1 MVSEWGVTTDLE
13 SSFRQDWPLIL
24 GAVVRYTGDLQL
36 AEDSVQEAF
45 VRALAAEADGAVM
58 SNPSAWITT
67 VARRIAVDT
76 IRKGQTLARTLPALA
91 TETLLSNE
99 TAMPDETFAFTG
111 DERLELILLVCHP
124 ELAEEARVAMALRFV
139 CGVSTRD
146 IAAVFLVSESTMAA
160 RLTRAKKRI
169 HDSQAQFVF
178 DDERTVAARVPDALT
193 TLYLLFTV
201 GHAAPEASPLSTSE
215 FRDDAIALSR
225 DLVRLAP
232 SDPEASG
239 LLALLLLTEAR
250 QGTRFDAAGEL
261 RSLEEADRALWD
273 RAAIDEGVE
282 LATRS
287 LSGRGR
293 FALQAGIAG
302 LHALAPNWK
311 STDWT
316 MVARLYDRLVEVWP
330 SPSALLSRI
339 VARGYSDDV
348 GPEAALAELDALAVD
363 LGPALRGQAAAVRG
377 DLLRRSGLREAAI
390 EAYREAIA
398 LEQNDRVRRFLERRV
413 VDLNA

>member
-1 MVSEWGVTTDLE
+1 MTTELE
-13 SSFRQDWPLIL
+13 SAFRQDWPLIL
-24 GAVVRYTGDLQL
+24 GAVVRYTGELQL

-45 VRALAAEADGAVM
+45 VRALAAEADGAVV

-99 TAMPDETFAFTG
+99 TVMPDESFTFTG

-139 CGVSTRD
+139 CGVGTRD
-146 IAAVFLVSESTMAA
+146 IAAVFLVSEPTMAA

-169 HDSQAQFVF
+169 RDSHAHFAF
-178 DDERTVAARVPDALT
+178 DDERSVAQRVPDALT
-193 TLYLLFTV
+193 TVYLLYTV
-201 GHAAPEASPLSTSE
+201 GHAAPGGSPLSTKE
-215 FRDDAIALSR
+215 FRSDAIALAR
-225 DLVRLAP
+225 DLVRLVP

-250 QGTRFDAAGEL
+250 QGTRFDADGEL
-261 RSLEEADRALWD
+261 RSLEVADRGLWD
-273 RAAIDEGVE
+273 KHAIAEGVD
-282 LATRS
+282 LATSS
-287 LSGRGR
+287 LPGRGR

-302 LHALAPNWK
+302 LHALAPTWRA
-311 STDWT
+311 TDWT

-330 SPSALLSRI
+330 SPSAQLSRI

-348 GPEAALAELDALAVD
+348 GPEVALAELDALADD
-363 LGPALRGQAAAVRG
+363 LGGQLRGQAAAVRG
-377 DLLRRSGLREAAI
+377 DLLRRSDAREAAI
-390 EAYREAIA
+390 VAYREAIA
-398 LEQNDRVRRFLERRV
+398 LEPNDRIRRFLERRV
-413 VDLNA
+413 AELSV

>member
-1 MVSEWGVTTDLE
+1 MTTELE
-13 SSFRQDWPLIL
+13 SAFREDWPIIL

-45 VRALAAEADGAVM
+45 VRALASEADGAVV

-91 TETLLSNE
+91 TEALLSNE
-99 TAMPDETFAFTG
+99 IVMPDETFTFTG

-124 ELAEEARVAMALRFV
+124 DLAEEARVAMALRFV
-139 CGVSTRD
+139 CGVATRD

-169 HDSQAQFVF
+169 RDSEARFAF
-178 DDERTVAARVPDALT
+178 DDEAAVAARVPDALT
-193 TLYLLFTV
+193 TLYLLYTV
-201 GHAAPEASPLSTSE
+201 GHAAPEGSPLSTRE
-215 FRDDAIALSR
+215 FRRDAIALAR

-250 QGTRFDAAGEL
+250 QGTRFDADGEL
-261 RSLEEADRALWD
+261 RSLEEADRAVWD
-273 RAAIDEGVE
+273 RRAIDEGVE

-287 LSGRGR
+287 LPGRGR

-302 LHALAPNWK
+302 LHALAPTWRA
-311 STDWT
+311 TDWT
-316 MVARLYDRLVEVWP
+316 MVARLYDRLIEVWP
-330 SPSALLSRI
+330 SPSAQLSRI

-348 GPEAALAELDALAVD
+348 GPEAALAELDAVAGD
-363 LGPALRGQAAAVRG
+363 LGQQLRGQAAAVRG
-377 DLLRRSGLREAAI
+377 DLLRRSDAPEAAVV
-390 EAYREAIA
+390 AYREAISV
-398 LEQNDRVRRFLERRV
+398 EPNDRVRRFLERRV
-413 VDLNA
+413 AELGG

>member
-1 MVSEWGVTTDLE
+1 VITQLE
-13 SSFRQDWPLIL
+13 SALRQDWPIIL

-45 VRALAAEADGAVM
+45 VRALAAEADGAVV

-91 TETLLSNE
+91 TEALLSNE
-99 TAMPDETFAFTG
+99 IVMPDENFTFTG

-124 ELAEEARVAMALRFV
+124 DLAEEARVAMALRFV
-139 CGVSTRD
+139 CGVGTRD

-169 HDSQAQFVF
+169 RDSEARFAF
-178 DDERTVAARVPDALT
+178 DDEAAVAARVPDALT
-193 TLYLLFTV
+193 TLYLLYTV
-201 GHAAPEASPLSTSE
+201 GHAAPEASPLSTRE
-215 FRDDAIALSR
+215 FRSDAIALAR

-250 QGTRFDAAGEL
+250 QGTRFDADGEL
-261 RSLEEADRALWD
+261 RSLEEADRAVWD
-273 RAAIDEGVE
+273 RRAIDEGVE

-287 LSGRGR
+287 LPGRGR

-302 LHALAPNWK
+302 LHALAPTWRA
-311 STDWT
+311 TDWT
-316 MVARLYDRLVEVWP
+316 MVARLYDRLIEVWP
-330 SPSALLSRI
+330 SPSAQLSRI

-348 GPEAALAELDALAVD
+348 GPEAALAELDTVAGG
-363 LGPALRGQAAAVRG
+363 LGEQLRGQAAAVRG
-377 DLLRRSGLREAAI
+377 DLLRRSDAREAAVV
-390 EAYREAIA
+390 AYREAISV
-398 LEQNDRVRRFLERRV
+398 EPNDRVRRFLERRV
-413 VDLNA
+413 AELGG

>member
-1 MVSEWGVTTDLE
+1 MTSELE
-13 SSFRQDWPLIL
+13 RAFRQDWPLIL

-45 VRALAAEADGAVM
+45 VRALAAESDGAVVN
-58 SNPSAWITT
+58 NPSAWITT
-67 VARRIAVDT
+67 VARRIAIDT
-76 IRKGQTLARTLPALA
+76 IRKGQTLARSLPALA
-91 TETLLSNE
+91 TETLQSNE
-99 TAMPDETFAFTG
+99 IPMPDESFSFSG

-124 ELAEEARVAMALRFV
+124 DLAEEARVAMALRFV
-139 CGVSTRD
+139 CGVGTRD

-169 HDSQAQFVF
+169 HDSHSRFSF
-178 DDERTVAARVPDALT
+178 DDESAVAARVPDALT
-193 TLYLLFTV
+193 TLYLLYTV
-201 GHAAPEASPLSTSE
+201 GHAAPEGSPLSTLE
-215 FRDDAIALSR
+215 FRRDAIALAR

-250 QGTRFDAAGEL
+250 QGTRFDADGEL
-261 RSLEEADRALWD
+261 RSLEDADRSLWD
-273 RAAIDEGVE
+273 RRAIDEGVE

-287 LSGRGR
+287 LPGRGR

-302 LHALAPNWK
+302 LHALAPTWRA
-311 STDWT
+311 TDWT

-330 SPSALLSRI
+330 SPSAQLSRI

-348 GPEAALAELDALAVD
+348 GAEVALAELDALGD
-363 LGPALRGQAAAVRG
+363 DPGPSLRGQADAVRG
-377 DLLRRSGLREAAI
+377 DLLRRLGVRDGAVA
-390 EAYREAIA
+390 AYRRAIA
-398 LEQNDRVRRFLERRV
+398 VEPNDRVRRFLERRV
-413 VDLNA
+413 AELGD

>member
-1 MVSEWGVTTDLE
+1 MTTQLE
-13 SSFRQDWPLIL
+13 SAFRQDWPLIL

-45 VRALAAEADGAVM
+45 VRALAAEAEGARV

-76 IRKGQTLARTLPALA
+76 IRKGQTLARSLPALA

-99 TAMPDETFAFTG
+99 TVMPDETFTFTG

-124 ELAEEARVAMALRFV
+124 DLAEEARVAMALRFV
-139 CGVSTRD
+139 CGVSTHD
-146 IAAVFLVSESTMAA
+146 IAAVFLVSEPTMAA

-169 HDSQAQFVF
+169 RDSDAQFTF
-178 DDERTVAARVPDALT
+178 DDERTVTARVPDALT
-193 TLYLLFTV
+193 TLYLLYTV
-201 GHAAPEASPLSTSE
+201 GHAAPEGSPLSTRE
-215 FRDDAIALSR
+215 FRSDAIALAR

-239 LLALLLLTEAR
+239 LLGLLLLTEAR
-250 QGTRFDAAGEL
+250 QGTRFDADGEL
-261 RSLEEADRALWD
+261 RSLEEADRTAWD
-273 RAAIDEGVE
+273 RRAIDEGVE

-287 LSGRGR
+287 LPGRGR

-302 LHALAPNWK
+302 LHALAPTWRA
-311 STDWT
+311 TDWP

-348 GPEAALAELDALAVD
+348 GPEAALAELDALAGD
-363 LGPALRGQAAAVRG
+363 LGPQLRGQAAAVRG
-377 DLLRRSGLREAAI
+377 DLLRRSDARGAAI
-390 EAYREAIA
+390 VAYREAVA
-398 LEQNDRVRRFLERRV
+398 LEPNDRVRRFLERRIAE
-413 VDLNA
+413 LGG

>member
-1 MVSEWGVTTDLE
+1 MTTELE
-13 SSFRQDWPLIL
+13 SAFRQDWPLIL

-45 VRALAAEADGAVM
+45 VRALAAEADGAVVN
-58 SNPSAWITT
+58 NPSAWITT

-76 IRKGQTLARTLPALA
+76 IRKGQTLARSLPALA
-91 TETLLSNE
+91 TEALLSNE
-99 TAMPDETFAFTG
+99 TTMPDESFTFTG

-124 ELAEEARVAMALRFV
+124 DLAEEARVAMALRFV
-139 CGVSTRD
+139 CGVSTHD
-146 IAAVFLVSESTMAA
+146 IAAVFLVPEPTMAA

-169 HDSQAQFVF
+169 HDSQTHFSF
-178 DDERTVAARVPDALT
+178 DDEPSVTARVPDALT
-193 TLYLLFTV
+193 TLYLLYTV
-201 GHAAPEASPLSTSE
+201 GHAAPEASPLSTRE
-215 FRDDAIALSR
+215 FRRDAIALAR

-250 QGTRFDAAGEL
+250 QGTRFDADGEL
-261 RSLEEADRALWD
+261 RSLEHADRSLWD
-273 RAAIDEGVE
+273 RRAIDEGVE

-287 LSGRGR
+287 LPGHGR

-302 LHALAPNWK
+302 LHALAPTWRA
-311 STDWT
+311 TDWP

-330 SPSALLSRI
+330 SPSAQLSRI

-348 GPEAALAELDALAVD
+348 GPEAALAELDG
-363 LGPALRGQAAAVRG
+363 LGDELGAPLRGQAAAVRG
-377 DLLRRSGLREAAI
+377 DLLRRAGEPEAAI
-390 EAYREAIA
+390 SAYREAIA
-398 LEQNDRVRRFLERRV
+398 LEPNDRVRRFLERRV
-413 VDLNA
+413 TELGG

>member
-1 MVSEWGVTTDLE
+1 MTTELE
-13 SSFRQDWPLIL
+13 SAFRQDWPLIL

-45 VRALAAEADGAVM
+45 VRALAAEADGAVVN
-58 SNPSAWITT
+58 NPSAWITT
-67 VARRIAVDT
+67 VARRIAIDT
-76 IRKGQTLARTLPALA
+76 IRKRQTLARSLPALA
-91 TETLLSNE
+91 TEALLSNE
-99 TAMPDETFAFTG
+99 TPMPDESFTFTG

-124 ELAEEARVAMALRFV
+124 DLAEEARVAMALRFV

-146 IAAVFLVSESTMAA
+146 IAAAFLVSETTMAA

-169 HDSQAQFVF
+169 HESHAHFSF
-178 DDERTVAARVPDALT
+178 DDEPAVAARVPDALT
-193 TLYLLFTV
+193 TLYLLYTV
-201 GHAAPEASPLSTSE
+201 GHAAPEGSTLSTLE
-215 FRDDAIALSR
+215 FRRDAITLAR

-250 QGTRFDAAGEL
+250 QGTRFAADGEL
-261 RSLEEADRALWD
+261 RSLEEADRSLWD
-273 RAAIDEGVE
+273 RRAIDEGVE

-287 LSGRGR
+287 LTGRGR

-302 LHALAPNWK
+302 LHALAPTWR

-330 SPSALLSRI
+330 SPSAQLSRI
-339 VARGYSDDV
+339 VARAYSDDV
-348 GPEAALAELDALAVD
+348 GPEAALAELDGLGDD
-363 LGPALRGQAAAVRG
+363 LGPPLRGQAAAVRG
-377 DLLRRSGLREAAI
+377 DLLRRAGEPEAAVF
-390 EAYREAIA
+390 AYREAIA
-398 LEQNDRVRRFLERRV
+398 LEPNDRVRRFLERRV
-413 VDLNA
+413 VELGG

>member
-1 MVSEWGVTTDLE
+1 MTTELE
-13 SSFRQDWPLIL
+13 SAFRQDWPLIL

-45 VRALAAEADGAVM
+45 VRALAAEADGAVV

-99 TAMPDETFAFTG
+99 TVMPDETFTFTG

-139 CGVSTRD
+139 CGVSTRE

-169 HDSQAQFVF
+169 HDSQARFAF
-178 DDERTVAARVPDALT
+178 DDERAVAARVPDALT
-193 TLYLLFTV
+193 TLYLLYTV
-201 GHAAPEASPLSTSE
+201 GHAAPEGSPLSTSE
-215 FRDDAIALSR
+215 FRRDAIALAR

-232 SDPEASG
+232 SDAEASG

-250 QGTRFDAAGEL
+250 QGTRFDADGEL
-261 RSLEEADRALWD
+261 RSLEEADRAVWD
-273 RAAIDEGVE
+273 RGAIDEGVE
-282 LATRS
+282 LATLS
-287 LSGRGR
+287 LPGRGR

-302 LHALAPNWK
+302 LHALAPTWRA
-311 STDWT
+311 TDWT

-330 SPSALLSRI
+330 SPSAQLSRI
-339 VARGYSDDV
+339 VARGYSDDI
-348 GPEAALAELDALAVD
+348 GPEVALAELDALTAD
-363 LGPALRGQAAAVRG
+363 LGPQLRGQAAAVRG
-377 DLLRRSGLREAAI
+377 DLLRRSDAREAAVV
-390 EAYREAIA
+390 AYREAIE
-398 LEQNDRVRRFLERRV
+398 LEPNDRVRRFLERRV
-413 VDLNA
+413 VELGG

>member
-1 MVSEWGVTTDLE
+1 VTTALE
-13 SSFRQDWPLIL
+13 SAFRQDWPLIV

-45 VRALAAEADGAVM
+45 VRALAAEADGAVV

-76 IRKGQTLARTLPALA
+76 IRKGQTLSRTLPALA

-99 TAMPDETFAFTG
+99 TAMPDEIVIFTG

-124 ELAEEARVAMALRFV
+124 DLAEEARVAMALRFV

-169 HDSQAQFVF
+169 HDSHTRFAF
-178 DDERTVAARVPDALT
+178 DDEAAVAARVPDALT
-193 TLYLLFTV
+193 TLYLLYTV
-201 GHAAPEASPLSTSE
+201 GHAAPEGSPLSTAE
-215 FRDDAIALSR
+215 FRSDAIALAR

-239 LLALLLLTEAR
+239 LLGLLLLTEAR
-250 QGTRFDAAGEL
+250 QGTRFDVDGEL
-261 RSLEEADRALWD
+261 RSLEDADRAAWD
-273 RAAIDEGVE
+273 RPAIDEGVE

-287 LSGRGR
+287 LPGRGR

-302 LHALAPNWK
+302 LHALAPTWK
-311 STDWT
+311 ATDWT

-330 SPSALLSRI
+330 SPSAQLSRI

-348 GPEAALAELDALAVD
+348 GPEVALAELDALAD
-363 LGPALRGQAAAVRG
+363 ELGLQLRGQAAAVRG
-377 DLLRRSGLREAAI
+377 DLLRRSDAREEAVA
-390 EAYREAIA
+390 AYREAIA

-413 VDLNA
+413 AQLGG